1 WGERPLALVV
11 GAVTGEAVVAHLQ
24 QFVDSG
30 RLNKW
35 AIPRQIRVVE
45 EIPKTSVGKV
55 NKRLIREMEVG

>member
-1 WGERPLALVV
+1 
-11 GAVTGEAVVAHLQ
+11 VTGEAVVAHLQ

-35 AIPRQIRVVE
+35 AIPRQIRVVV